1 MLQKHK
7 HILILLTALV
17 YVYSVCPF
25 LCATFEEKV
34 YHNTS
39 QEMLTGDAGC
49 CQKATTDATG
59 ESDTASENGK
69 LCCTPELQLIL
80 PDDAPNRVNV
90 RELSGQYFVFTVPPA
105 SIPSISQAKLLH
117 LPPLPTLYI
126 SPPNCTISRRGPPY
140 THV

>member
-34 YHNTS
+34 CHNTS

-69 LCCTPELQLIL
+69 LCCTPVLELIL
-80 PDDAPNRVNV
+80 LDDTPNRVNV
-90 RELSGQYFVFTVPPA
+90 RELSGQYFVFTVPLVA
-105 SIPSISQAKLLH
+105 IPSISQAR
-117 LPPLPTLYI
+117 LPRFLSLPALYT
-126 SPPNCTISRRGPPY
+126 STPNCTISRRGPPY